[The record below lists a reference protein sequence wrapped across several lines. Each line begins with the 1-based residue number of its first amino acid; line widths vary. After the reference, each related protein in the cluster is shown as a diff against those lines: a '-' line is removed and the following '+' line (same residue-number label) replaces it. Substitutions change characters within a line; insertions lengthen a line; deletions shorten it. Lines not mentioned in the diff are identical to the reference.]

1 MSNNT
6 MEWDMSEW
14 IEYLNDR
21 SVESPTEGFVEY
33 EDTWDDSKSYL
44 MDVAKGAAPRC
55 MKRFRFT
62 TELRFIEAK
71 KDSLVAQHKETTEK
85 LNQLDQW
92 IEETAARIKE
102 LTDKGE
108 PNV

>member
-1 MSNNT
+1 
-6 MEWDMSEW
+6 MSEW

-21 SVESPTEGFVEY
+21 SVEPPTEGYVEY
-33 EDTWDDSKSYL
+33 EDTWDNSKSYL
-44 MDVAKGAAPRC
+44 MDVAMASDDLIWNRAAPRC

-62 TELRFIEAK
+62 TELRYMEAK
-71 KDSLVAQHKETTEK
+71 KNGLTAQHKDATEK

-92 IEETAARIKE
+92 IEETTARIEE

>member
-1 MSNNT
+1 
-6 MEWDMSEW
+6 
-14 IEYLNDR
+14 
-21 SVESPTEGFVEY
+21 
-33 EDTWDDSKSYL
+33 
-44 MDVAKGAAPRC
+44 

>member
-44 MDVAKGAAPRC
+44 MDVAKGSDDLIWSST
-55 MKRFRFT
+55 K
-62 TELRFIEAK
+62 
-71 KDSLVAQHKETTEK
+71 VYETF
-85 LNQLDQW
+85 
-92 IEETAARIKE
+92 
-102 LTDKGE
+102 
-108 PNV
+108 